1 MSKNKIDELNNDNK
15 VIGQSSLYMTVWFTI
30 TFMVVL
36 AMTVQFVGIR
46 TVIIES
52 ELSSEP
58 IKMEAVTKYIEAI
71 PYEPLIYALIS
82 YMLGLFGLEGT
93 RAVIKSFDV
102 SGLKKE
108 AENMPNYKRKRL
120 IIMLFTFVGLAFLSM
135 IYQFFGSKVSA
146 DYHLSTIFFG
156 IAFGSSLVA
165 YSDFA
170 PKLSTELSNKIEE
183 KREKEEE
190 KD

>member
-58 IKMEAVTKYIEAI
+58 IKMEAVTKY
-71 PYEPLIYALIS
+71 
-82 YMLGLFGLEGT
+82 
-93 RAVIKSFDV
+93 
-102 SGLKKE
+102 
-108 AENMPNYKRKRL
+108 
-120 IIMLFTFVGLAFLSM
+120 
-135 IYQFFGSKVSA
+135 
-146 DYHLSTIFFG
+146 
-156 IAFGSSLVA
+156 
-165 YSDFA
+165 
-170 PKLSTELSNKIEE
+170 
-183 KREKEEE
+183 
-190 KD
+190 